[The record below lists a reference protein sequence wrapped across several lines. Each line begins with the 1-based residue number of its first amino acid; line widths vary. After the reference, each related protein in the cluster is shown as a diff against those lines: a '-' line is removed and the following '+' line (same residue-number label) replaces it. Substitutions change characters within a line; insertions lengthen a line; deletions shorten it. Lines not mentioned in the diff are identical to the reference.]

1 MAAGNAAQHSERPFM
16 MGSKPNALGHENLP
30 SLFRFRLFTWLVV
43 AATIFTGSGCALA
56 AQPPRT
62 TLPELSTTGAL
73 TAAKPGPATEQP
85 RPGSLPNVADVA
97 AAVRPAVAFIAT
109 GDLALDFFQQPIQQE
124 GAGSGVIFDQR
135 GYLITNN
142 HVVENAR
149 NIQVSLPDGRT
160 FTSVKV
166 VGRDP
171 ATDLAV
177 LKIEGANLPSV
188 PLGNSGD
195 LRVGDWVIAIGN
207 ALGLQGGPTVT
218 AGVVG
223 ATGRSIR
230 EQNGVRLD
238 ELIQTDAAINPGN
251 SGGPLI
257 NLSGQVIGIN
267 TAIDT
272 RGQGIGF
279 AISIN
284 SAKPILDDLVQRGR
298 VVRPFLGVNVSDI
311 TPIVRNRLSLTATEG
326 AIIAGVQTRA
336 PADQAGMRVNDVVT
350 GFNGKPVKDL
360 KGLLQAIRQSKPGD
374 KVELTVLRD
383 GKQQTLNVTLGETLG
398 VQ

>member
-1 MAAGNAAQHSERPFM
+1 VGWNLKLVSLKRLSAGR
-16 MGSKPNALGHENLP
+16 GSALLG
-30 SLFRFRLFTWLVV
+30 LFLL
-43 AATIFTGSGCALA
+43 AATATAGPGCALL
-56 AQPPRT
+56 AQVPRAQAPQLNADSSPSAT
-62 TLPELSTTGAL
+62 RAGQ
-73 TAAKPGPATEQP
+73 PGDQP

-109 GDLALDFFQQPIQQE
+109 RELALDFFQQPTQQE
-124 GAGSGVIFDQR
+124 GAGSGVIFDPR

-188 PLGNSGD
+188 PLGNSD
-195 LRVGDWVIAIGN
+195 ELRVGDWVIAIGN
-207 ALGLQGGPTVT
+207 ALALQGGPTVT

-230 EQNGVRLD
+230 EPNGVRLD
-238 ELIQTDAAINPGN
+238 DLIQTDAAINPGN

-257 NLSGQVIGIN
+257 NLAGQVVGIN

-284 SAKPILDDLVQRGR
+284 SAKPVLDDLIQRGK
-298 VVRPFLGVNVSDI
+298 VVRPFLGVSVSDI
-311 TPIVRNRLSLTATEG
+311 TPNVRTRLGLTTSEG
-326 AIIAGVQTRA
+326 AVIAAVQSRG
-336 PADQAGMRVNDVVT
+336 PADQAGLRAGDVIT
-350 GFNGKPVKDL
+350 AINGKTVKDL
-360 KGLLQAIRQSKPGD
+360 KGLLQTIRLNKPGD
-374 KVELTVLRD
+374 KIEATLIRD
-383 GKQQTLNVTLGETLG
+383 GNEQKLTVTLGETPG